1 MNNGQASA
9 RPWHIRAGRVPGQ
22 ASVELPIILGISLI
36 VVLMIAILSSDT
48 ISDTARQ
55 QSISE
60 ARDSVRSLAEAA
72 DSVYSQG
79 EGASRTV
86 TVRLPP
92 TTVFGANSTYIGKPA
107 GAPSSALARLV
118 NINAENSDIQAI
130 SSVPL
135 TGAFPSSAGIYRM
148 KVVSRGDYV
157 SIKPALIELDR
168 NSISISMANDE
179 TRLVVLK
186 AYRLSIEPASASVA
200 ADWGF
205 SGISLSVSPSSFALS
220 DSGTI
225 ITINATATAASAG
238 IYRSQL
244 VVNATGTQ
252 SGITEAITIPISVS
266 VQAG

>member
-1 MNNGQASA
+1 MA
-9 RPWHIRAGRVPGQ
+9 HGQ

-36 VVLMIAILSSDT
+36 IILMIAILSSDT
-48 ISDTARQ
+48 LSDTARQ
-55 QSISE
+55 QSTSE
-60 ARDSVRSLAEAA
+60 ARTSVRSLAEAA

-92 TTVFGANSTYIGKPA
+92 TTVFGENATYIGKPA
-107 GAPSSALARLV
+107 AAPASALARLV
-118 NINAENSDIQAI
+118 NIKVGDSDIQAI
-130 SSVPL
+130 SAVPL
-135 TGAFPSSAGIYRM
+135 TGAFPTSAGIYRM

-157 SIKPALIELDR
+157 SINQALLELDR

-179 TRLVVLK
+179 TRLVALK
-186 AYRLSIEPASASVA
+186 AYRLSIEPASAFVS

-220 DSGTI
+220 ADGAA
-225 ITINATATAASAG
+225 ITINATATAAAAG

-252 SGITEAITIPISVS
+252 SGTTETITIPISVS
-266 VQAG
+266 VQVN